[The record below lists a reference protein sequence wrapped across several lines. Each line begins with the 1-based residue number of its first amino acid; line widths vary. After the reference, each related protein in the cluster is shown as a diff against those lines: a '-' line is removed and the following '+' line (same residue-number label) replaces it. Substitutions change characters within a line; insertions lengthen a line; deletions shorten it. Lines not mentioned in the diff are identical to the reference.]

1 MTFKATVLSIDG
13 GGIKGIV
20 PATILAEIE
29 YRTKKNIHE
38 LFDLIAGTSTGGILA
53 LGLTVPISDENRVA
67 KFEGAELVDLYKKEG
82 EIIFKRRPEEKQN
95 LFKDIS
101 KTGFNAALSKIAPDI
116 KNPEDL
122 FSPKYT
128 RTGKMN
134 VIKKYFG
141 ETLLQKA
148 LTEVVIISYCTNLK
162 MPFLFT
168 SQPRKEEEHKE
179 NFRIV
184 CEGYTMQQAAMAT
197 SAAPTYFRPYVIPVI
212 AGRDPDYTLID
223 GGVIA
228 NNPTSIAIIE
238 IMNSYKIKT
247 GENLSLDDIL
257 VVSLG
262 TGGRSRKL
270 DIKEIENW
278 GKLKWGEPLINIT
291 LSGQSEIVDYQMEQ
305 LLSVNNTQK
314 KQYYRFQPQYPD
326 IQTTG
331 TQENYS
337 VNDDMDDTSES
348 NISTL
353 EDVTSKF
360 ISNRNLILNSLC
372 EELIKCLN
380 TRNL

>member
-13 GGIKGIV
+13 GGIKGLV
-20 PATILAEIE
+20 PAIILAEIE
-29 YRTKKNIHE
+29 YRTEKRIHE

-53 LGLTVPISDENRVA
+53 LGLTVPISDEDRVA
-67 KFEGAELVDLYKKEG
+67 KFKGAELIDLYKKEG
-82 EIIFKRRPEEKQN
+82 EIIFQRRPEEKQN
-95 LFKDIS
+95 LFEQIK
-101 KTGFNAALSKIAPDI
+101 KTGFNAALSQIAPDI

-128 RTGKMN
+128 RAGKMN

-141 ETLLQKA
+141 ETLLEKA
-148 LTEVVIISYCTNLK
+148 LTEVVITSYSTNLK

-168 SQPRKEEEHKE
+168 SQPRKEEEYKQE

-197 SAAPTYFRPYVIPVI
+197 SAAPTYFRPYVIPVL
-212 AGRDPDYTLID
+212 ARRDPDYTLID

-247 GENLSLDDIL
+247 GKNLSLDDIL

-270 DIKEIENW
+270 DIKEIEDW

-305 LLSVNNTQK
+305 LLSGKNTQK

-331 TQENYS
+331 TQDNYS
-337 VNDDMDDTSES
+337 VNDDMDDTSKS

-353 EDVTSKF
+353 EKVTSDF
-360 ISNRNLILNSLC
+360 ILRRNARLNSLC

-380 TRNL
+380 TRN